1 MYEFCKDMAMND
13 DEYIK
18 KRYAG
23 GDFIKWDDYVHDM
36 TAKSDEIRHLL
47 ERLERAKNEKE
58 KLFGQVLSLSEEL
71 EKIKRRNKTGSENT
85 LEKRIEELEKDV
97 DCLKELK
104 QKELI
109 EERKR
114 LLEEQKES
122 DKRYYLRTFLD

>member
-1 MYEFCKDMAMND
+1 MY
-13 DEYIK
+13 
-18 KRYAG
+18 G
-23 GDFIKWDDYVHDM
+23 
-36 TAKSDEIRHLL
+36 
-47 ERLERAKNEKE
+47 KNEKE

-71 EKIKRRNKTGSENT
+71 EKIKRRNKTGSKNT

-114 LLEEQKES
+114 LLEGS
-122 DKRYYLRTFLD
+122 DRNEPVFSKKNRG